1 MGRIAVALL
10 AAVLASGCF
19 AFEEID
25 SGQEIMDQHFSK
37 GTRGKGAAGAPAAPE
52 EKPEDAGIL
61 ARVRGWWDAK
71 QAQGGGKAGKP
82 GNQPVADSGP
92 PPHPDDVLVRCKV
105 GSTTQFMRKF
115 DCQLRGGRPVELESS
130 ASR

>member
-37 GTRGKGAAGAPAAPE
+37 GTRGKSATAAPAAPE
-52 EKPEDAGIL
+52 EK
-61 ARVRGWWDAK
+61 K
-71 QAQGGGKAGKP
+71 
-82 GNQPVADSGP
+82 
-92 PPHPDDVLVRCKV
+92 
-105 GSTTQFMRKF
+105 
-115 DCQLRGGRPVELESS
+115 
-130 ASR
+130 